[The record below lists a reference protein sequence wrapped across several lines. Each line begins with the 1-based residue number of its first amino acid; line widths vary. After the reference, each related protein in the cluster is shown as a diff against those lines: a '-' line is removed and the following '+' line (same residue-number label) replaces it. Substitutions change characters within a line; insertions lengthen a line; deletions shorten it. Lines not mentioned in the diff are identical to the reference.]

1 MSPGA
6 ASPATS
12 AALPEAGE
20 GARSRA
26 WRDGPLGC
34 ASGGHATLFLDRHGY
49 VTGSAPAGPP
59 AGWHVA
65 ELYAAECA
73 ARGDPEDDLR
83 ASRRE
88 GSIDLE
94 GWWERADGG
103 RCWVEA
109 TLTALRG
116 AAGAA
121 AGFALVMRD
130 ASAARA
136 AEEALRLSEARL
148 AGIVDLA
155 RDAIVSTD
163 ESREII
169 LFNRGAERIFG
180 HASAEMLG
188 RPFELLLADRY
199 RESHAGEV
207 LALDG
212 AAGRMRREG
221 DLGEVAARR
230 KDGTVFPAAASL
242 SSVEVGGLRVF
253 TWVLRDVSA
262 EKRAAAEA
270 AFLLRAGVALASS
283 LDPASTLA
291 TAASLAAEGL
301 ADLCLAHAAE
311 AGGHPPRTAAAGA
324 PPHGSELA
332 RTLEALSP
340 PLAAV
345 EPVATALRTG
355 TPQRMEIA
363 DAGSLRA
370 AGWPADLAGALSR
383 LAPGALCVL
392 PLAVHRRAAG
402 ALVLVRGG
410 GAGFGPEDVRL
421 AAELAGRASLA
432 LEGALLHERALRAV
446 RLRDDMVSVVS
457 HDLRSPLSTV
467 SMAAAMLAEPGAL
480 AAPPAARTKFVEM
493 IRRSAEQMSQM
504 VEDLLDVAR
513 IESGRLA
520 LQGRLLAPAT
530 MLAEAAQSLLPQ
542 ADAAGIA
549 LDVEADD
556 GLPEAWGDPDRLQ
569 RVLANLVGNA
579 LKFTPRGG
587 RITLRAEAEGGAEVR
602 VSVRDTGGGI
612 PPGDLPFVFDRFWQ
626 ASRSDRRGL
635 GLGLPIVKGIVEAHG
650 GRVWVESAV
659 GRGSAFFFTLPTTP
673 AAAAAA

>member
-1 MSPGA
+1 MSPAA
-6 ASPATS
+6 ASAPIAS
-12 AALPEAGE
+12 ALPEAGE
-20 GARSRA
+20 GARARA

-34 ASGGHATLFLDRHGY
+34 WSGAHATLFLDRHGY
-49 VTGSAPAGPP
+49 VTGAAPSGPAP

-65 ELYAAECA
+65 ELYSAECA

-83 ASRRE
+83 ASSRE

-94 GWWERADGG
+94 GWWERADGS

-116 AAGAA
+116 AAGAV

-130 ASAARA
+130 ASDTRA
-136 AEEALRLSEARL
+136 AEESLRLSEARL

-163 ESREII
+163 ESQAVI

-180 HASAEMLG
+180 YTSAEMLG
-188 RPFELLLADRY
+188 QPFALLLAEEY

-207 LALDG
+207 LALSS
-212 AAGRMRREG
+212 AAERTRREG

-242 SSVEVGGLRVF
+242 SSVEVGGWRVF
-253 TWVLRDVSA
+253 TWVLRDVTA

-283 LDPASTLA
+283 LDPGATLA
-291 TAASLAAEGL
+291 TAAALAAEGL
-301 ADLCLAHAAE
+301 ADLCLAHAVE
-311 AGGHPPRTAAAGA
+311 ADGHPSRTAAAGA
-324 PPHGSELA
+324 APHADALA
-332 RTLEALSP
+332 RSLEPLSSS
-340 PLAAV
+340 LSTV

-355 TPQRMEIA
+355 EPQLVEIPG
-363 DAGSLRA
+363 AGPLRA
-370 AGWPADLAGALSR
+370 SGWPVEILSG

-392 PLAVHRRAAG
+392 PLAVHERSAG
-402 ALVLVRGG
+402 VLILARGG
-410 GAGFGPEDVRL
+410 GADFGAEDVRL
-421 AAELAGRASLA
+421 AGELAGRAALA
-432 LEGALLHERALRAV
+432 LEGALLHEQALRAV

-457 HDLRSPLSTV
+457 HDLRNPLSTIAMV
-467 SMAAAMLAEPGAL
+467 AAMLAEPGTE
-480 AAPPAARTKFVEM
+480 APLSDTRAKFVEM
-493 IRRSAEQMSQM
+493 IRRSAEQMAQM
-504 VEDLLDVAR
+504 VDDLLDVAR

-520 LQGRLLAPAT
+520 LQGRSLVPAT
-530 MLAEAAQSLLPQ
+530 VLAEAAQSLLPQ

-549 LDVEADD
+549 LEVEAET
-556 GLPEAWGDPDRLQ
+556 GLPEVWGDADRLQ

-579 LKFTPRGG
+579 LKFTPGGG
-587 RITLRAEAEGGAEVR
+587 RITLRAELEGGAEVR
-602 VSVRDTGGGI
+602 FSVRDTGSGI
-612 PPGDLPFVFDRFWQ
+612 PPTDLPYVFDRFWQ

-650 GRVWVESAV
+650 GRVWVESEA
-659 GRGSAFFFTLPTTP
+659 GRGSTFFFTLPTTP